1 MRKNIFAFKFKWQL
15 IILLHTILFFFHL
28 NNLFAQDVLDLKQAW
43 TITLKNNFT
52 LQQQELTIQKAREE
66 ISIQRTDYYPSL
78 STSALLTRAN
88 FDKFPVNLPPN
99 SSTMVGIDL
108 FSLSLNQ
115 QIFSG
120 FRTKNLVQSAQ
131 EKLTAQEIQKTII
144 QNTLLIEVGK
154 LYYDIQENSLHQA
167 VLKSSID
174 RITNQLM
181 RVRNLYI
188 SEQATPFDTLEIAT
202 RKLQVENQLAIL
214 EDNRGIL
221 FSNLK
226 YLLNE
231 EKIASLAPLSL
242 APENFILDDL
252 NQYFLTAMEFRPELK
267 SISTQKRAQTAY
279 SDVLKSGYYPNLS
292 ASLAFNYLKPT
303 GDLLKSEWTNFYS
316 LMVNFQWELWNWRR
330 DAKKVQQAQLD
341 FQQLDL
347 QESQLVADIRHQIKV
362 AYYNLQSAQKKIK
375 LQHKLTDQEKE
386 RFRITEQRY
395 EQGLA
400 TFLDLNSAELS
411 LTEAET
417 ELHEYYITWYKNKL
431 QLDYAS
437 GAISQNN
444 EEVSNE

>member
-1 MRKNIFAFKFKWQL
+1 MRKNITAFKFKWQSM
-15 IILLHTILFFFHL
+15 ILFLTILFFSHSNIL
-28 NNLFAQDVLDLKQAW
+28 SAQDVLDLKRAW

-78 STSALLTRAN
+78 STSALLTRAD

-120 FRTKNLVQSAQ
+120 FRTKNLVQSAH
-131 EKLTAQEIQKTII
+131 EKLAAQEIQKTII

-167 VLKSSID
+167 VLKSSIE

-188 SEQATPFDTLEIAT
+188 SDQATPFDTLEIAT

-242 APENFILDDL
+242 APENFFLDDL
-252 NQYFLTAMEFRPELK
+252 NQYFLTAMAFRPELK
-267 SISTQKRAQTAY
+267 SISAQKRAQTAY

-292 ASLAFNYLKPT
+292 ASLAYNYLKPT

-362 AYYNLQSAQKKIK
+362 AYYNLQSAQKKII

-431 QLDYAS
+431 QLDYAC

>member
-1 MRKNIFAFKFKWQL
+1 MRKNVIPLKFKWQSFYPVYAIVFFCL
-15 IILLHTILFFFHL
+15 NILS
-28 NNLFAQDVLDLKQAW
+28 AQEVLDLKRAW
-43 TITLKNNFT
+43 TITLQNNFT
-52 LQQQELTIQKAREE
+52 LQKQEMMIQKARAE

-88 FDKFPVNLPPN
+88 FNKFPIDLPPN

-131 EKLTAQEIQKTII
+131 EKLTTQEIQKTII
-144 QNTLLIEVGK
+144 QNTLLLEVGK
-154 LYYDIQENSLHQA
+154 SYYDIKKNSLHQA

-174 RITNQLM
+174 RITNQLK
-181 RVRNLYI
+181 RVRNLYT
-188 SEQATPFDTLEIAT
+188 SDQATPFDTLEIAT

-214 EDNRGIL
+214 DDRREIL

-226 YLLNE
+226 YLLNQ
-231 EKIASLAPLSL
+231 EKTYLLAPLTL
-242 APENFILDDL
+242 AHESFFLDDL
-252 NQYFLTAMEFRPELK
+252 NHFLQTAMEFRPELK
-267 SISTQKRAQTAY
+267 SISAQKRAQTAY
-279 SDVLKSGYYPNLS
+279 SNVLEAQYYPKLT
-292 ASLAFNYLKPT
+292 ASLAYNYLKPT
-303 GDLLKSEWTNFYS
+303 GDLLKSDWTNFYS
-316 LMVNFQWELWNWRR
+316 IMVNFQWDLWNWRR

-341 FQQLDL
+341 FQQLDV
-347 QESQLVADIRHQIKV
+347 QESQVVADIRHQIKV

-375 LQHKLTDQEKE
+375 LQQKLSDQEKE

-395 EQGLA
+395 EQGLV

-417 ELHEYYITWYKNKL
+417 ELREYYISWYKNKL

-437 GAISQNN
+437 GAISHNN
-444 EEVSNE
+444 EEVPNE